1 MAMRRVGV
9 MGEYNAENYKAYVEM
24 IQAEYGG
31 DGIMPASSEFWVA
44 WNEAMDAGEAV
55 QRVLQNPMM
64 ADDYNA
70 ETGECDGVPYW
81 ERNAD

>member
-1 MAMRRVGV
+1 MKMVDGGGLVPSSYEVWVAFNETLDR
-9 MGEYNAENYKAYVEM
+9 
-24 IQAEYGG
+24 IQG
-31 DGIMPASSEFWVA
+31 DGTL
-44 WNEAMDAGEAV
+44 

-81 ERNAD
+81 ERHAD

>member
-1 MAMRRVGV
+1 MSKYTR
-9 MGEYNAENYKAYVEM
+9 ENYKAYCDQFRTDPV
-24 IQAEYGG
+24 YGG
-31 DGIMPASSEFWVA
+31 LVPSSYEVWVA
-44 WNEAMDAGEAV
+44 FNETLDRIQGDGTL

-81 ERNAD
+81 ERHAD